1 MGMSIFRPIERLLG
15 RSTFVRLLLFLLLFI
30 FASMA
35 ALYFFERN
43 YNDAYASPWGAL
55 WAMVVFLASGFD
67 YELPVTTGGRI
78 TAVLV
83 VAGGVG
89 LLGLFTATITTFLV
103 DLHRRRRH
111 GMMPVK
117 SKNHFLVCGWNH
129 KGVEVVE
136 QLVSDVTGRDCEV
149 VIVASLEQTPVE
161 HERVHFVQ
169 GDPTDEA
176 VLRKASVSEA
186 ATGIVLPVESEG
198 DADGRS
204 LLVTLALRACNPG
217 LYICVEVLNPRHIV
231 HIRRAG
237 ADEIISSTE
246 LAANMVTQA
255 ALNHGISGL
264 YDQILSNRYGHE
276 VYKVPVPAAVA
287 GKPVRE
293 AKDILADEV
302 PITLLAIARGDD
314 LIVNPR
320 RDLQIEASDKLLLLA
335 ERYPGHLF

>member
-1 MGMSIFRPIERLLG
+1 MSIFKPISRLLG
-15 RSTFVRLLLFLLLFI
+15 RSTFLRLLLVLLLFV

-35 ALYFFERN
+35 ALYLFERN
-43 YNDAYASPWGAL
+43 ENQAYATPWGAM

-67 YELPVTTGGRI
+67 YELPVTVGGRI

-117 SKNHFLVCGWNH
+117 CKNHFLVCGWNH
-129 KGVEVVE
+129 KGEEIVA
-136 QLVSDVTGRDCEV
+136 QLIADVTGRKSDV
-149 VIVASLEQTPVE
+149 VLLSGLEESPIE
-161 HERVHFVQ
+161 DERVHFVH

-176 VLRKASVSEA
+176 VLHRASVSDA
-186 ATGIVLPVESEG
+186 STGIVLPEDGED

-204 LLVTLALRACNPG
+204 LLVTLALRACNPD
-217 LYICVEVLNPRHIV
+217 LYICVEVLKPRHVV
-231 HIRRAG
+231 HITRAG

-246 LAANMVTQA
+246 LAANMLSQA
-255 ALNHGISGL
+255 ALNHGVSGL
-264 YDQILSNRYGHE
+264 YDQILSNRFGHE
-276 VYKVPVPAAVA
+276 VYKVPVPAPVA
-287 GKPVRE
+287 GKLVRE
-293 AKDILADEV
+293 AKDILAEQEPV
-302 PITLLAIARGDD
+302 TLLAVVRGEK

-320 RDLQIEASDKLLLLA
+320 RELAIEASDKLLVLA
-335 ERYPGHLF
+335 ECYPKHLY